1 MTKNF
6 RFALLFGV
14 VLAIT
19 MVISACGGTST
30 TSSTPTAGTTPTTT
44 TSNLGTPGT
53 YNCVSGSI
61 TASGSTALAPLVKA
75 VAQQYS
81 TKCSGATITVNLGG
95 SKTGLANVEAG
106 SVNIGNS
113 DVKADPVTQHDL
125 VDHQV
130 SVVVFAVIVNKGV
143 SVTNLTSAQ
152 IKSIY
157 DGTVTNWNQ
166 VGGSNLPIV
175 VVSRPASSG
184 TRATFQRF
192 VLGGPEKVSG
202 PSSLTT
208 DSTGTVIANVAQNKG
223 AIGYAATG
231 PAKANSGVN
240 IVSIDGNA
248 PTSAN
253 VQSDTYKF
261 WNIEHMYTKGPAQS
275 LSQALIDYMT
285 SSDAKMIAA
294 QQDFIAITDMQ
305 PAALTATLPC
315 RKLVVSRGVARCIAH
330 GYSSRGCRALRF
342 VNSTAIE
349 EGVNLCNICS
359 EHAWLTAWLA

>member
-1 MTKNF
+1 MTKKS

-14 VLAIT
+14 ALALT
-19 MVISACGGTST
+19 MVISACGSSSTTTGTTPTTGST
-30 TSSTPTAGTTPTTT
+30 TSST
-44 TSNLGTPGT
+44 LGTPGS

-113 DVKADPVTQHDL
+113 DVKADPVTQADL

-130 SVVVFAVIVNKGV
+130 SVVIFAVIVNKGV
-143 SVTNLTSAQ
+143 GVTSLTTDQ

-157 DGTVTNWNQ
+157 AGTATNWNQ

-184 TRATFQRF
+184 TRATFQRYM
-192 VLGGPEKVSG
+192 LGGPEKISG
-202 PSSLTT
+202 PASLTT
-208 DSTGTVIANVAQNKG
+208 DSTGTVITEVASTNG

-231 PAKANSGVN
+231 PAKANSGVT

-248 PTSAN
+248 PSSAN
-253 VQSDTYKF
+253 VQSNTYKF
-261 WNIEHMYTKGPAQS
+261 WNIEHMYTKGAATG

-285 SSDAKMIAA
+285 SSDAKTIAA

-305 PAALTATLPC
+305 QPALTA
-315 RKLVVSRGVARCIAH
+315 H
-330 GYSSRGCRALRF
+330 
-342 VNSTAIE
+342 
-349 EGVNLCNICS
+349 
-359 EHAWLTAWLA
+359 LAVP